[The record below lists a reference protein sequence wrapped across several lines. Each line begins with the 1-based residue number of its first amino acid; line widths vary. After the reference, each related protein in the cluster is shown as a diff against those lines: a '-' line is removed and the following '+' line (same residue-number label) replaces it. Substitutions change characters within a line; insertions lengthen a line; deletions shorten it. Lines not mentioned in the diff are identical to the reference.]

1 MKKYIFLA
9 LLTMG
14 VSSCQLV
21 DVLDQKPEFE
31 ADLDGAITTP
41 AAVELALNGIYY
53 SLPGNGFNVIFPT
66 VSGSFKAGT
75 MWRQEIVS
83 AGNAVYYSERML
95 PTLSFSDATEW
106 DADYAVIKNA
116 NFLETACNRM
126 SDGEFSGNRRAEV
139 LGEIAYLRALAYF
152 NILVRYC
159 EFWDMNSEYGVVMRN
174 EAPSV
179 SNALKARSSVAD
191 SYQYILDQLEIAIE
205 KAPDWKK
212 LSQASKEAAKA
223 LKARVL
229 LYAGKYTEAVAA
241 VNDAIDTNSPLPEAN
256 YGDVFDKFSTTK
268 EILFARVFDQKDATN
283 TSTRQQCYGNSPTK
297 KQGYWGPTNEYVEL
311 VGDDPRADAIFSKV
325 DSLMD
330 SRSSAV
336 AYNLKSVK
344 KLLNDANDMPVIFSR
359 VSELYLIKA
368 EALYRSGA
376 SISEAYAPIR
386 KLRERAGAEIILPA
400 NNEELETAI
409 FNEWMLELSFE
420 NWHEWFAMIR
430 FAGYTEKPDFTRL
443 LALNKTL
450 REALE
455 KEFEKSEAQGDNY
468 YQRIIDR
475 RIDAIPSSEISSNLE
490 CKQNPGYYHI
500 KFKDMK
506 KYILLIFACIYA
518 IHLNAQNAGI
528 NFLHGTTWAE
538 AVAKAKAENKL
549 IFIDFYTQW
558 CGPCLNMAQT
568 VFSLPT
574 VGYYYNQTFINL
586 KIDAEEG
593 EGITL
598 AKKYGV
604 RSYPTYAFI
613 DPATEEIVHRS
624 SSRQTPEQFIQTGK
638 DANIP
643 TKRSFYLQEQYTKGN
658 RERAFLIDYINYHYS
673 VYARNNVQA
682 AFDELIK
689 GGAKLTDPKV
699 WEV

>member
-1 MKKYIFLA
+1 M
-9 LLTMG
+9 
-14 VSSCQLV
+14 
-21 DVLDQKPEFE
+21 
-31 ADLDGAITTP
+31 
-41 AAVELALNGIYY
+41 
-53 SLPGNGFNVIFPT
+53 
-66 VSGSFKAGT
+66 
-75 MWRQEIVS
+75 
-83 AGNAVYYSERML
+83 
-95 PTLSFSDATEW
+95 TE
-106 DADYAVIKNA
+106 
-116 NFLETACNRM
+116 
-126 SDGEFSGNRRAEV
+126 SRRAEV

-430 FAGYTEKPDFTRL
+430 FAGYTEKPDFTRP

-455 KEFEKSEAQGDNY
+455 KEYEKSEAQGDNY

-490 CKQNPGYYHI
+490 CKQNPGY
-500 KFKDMK
+500 
-506 KYILLIFACIYA
+506 
-518 IHLNAQNAGI
+518 
-528 NFLHGTTWAE
+528 
-538 AVAKAKAENKL
+538 
-549 IFIDFYTQW
+549 
-558 CGPCLNMAQT
+558 
-568 VFSLPT
+568 
-574 VGYYYNQTFINL
+574 
-586 KIDAEEG
+586 
-593 EGITL
+593 
-598 AKKYGV
+598 
-604 RSYPTYAFI
+604 
-613 DPATEEIVHRS
+613 
-624 SSRQTPEQFIQTGK
+624 
-638 DANIP
+638 
-643 TKRSFYLQEQYTKGN
+643 
-658 RERAFLIDYINYHYS
+658 
-673 VYARNNVQA
+673 
-682 AFDELIK
+682 
-689 GGAKLTDPKV
+689 
-699 WEV
+699 